1 MIDIEKLKAQ
11 HQEELKDAEMYE
23 AMADEHPEWKRVLHD
38 IAHDE
43 RQHADM
49 IKHMIEHHNH

>member
-23 AMADEHPEWKRVLHD
+23 AMAEELPEWKHVLHD

-49 IKHMIEHHNH
+49 IKHMIGQA